1 MRFAVGAAVLAGAIG
16 LGGLLAGCERGASAP
31 ARTHEAAS
39 SRDDGG
45 GSGGIGSDRG
55 GASYESSGGGSSYA
69 SRGGGGGGDSYEPRR
84 AREPVPD
91 FKGEPMWADNRRH
104 TAQENA
110 KYHCDKSGEDI
121 GAKSLDECLTKVHA
135 FIDHPPTGAQ
145 TMTRPNG
152 DRLIYDPKGNL
163 FAVARKDGAPRTF
176 FKPRDGADYWK
187 QQQDEAKNG
196 GSRRRYAGGGDT
208 RDGDAG

>member
-1 MRFAVGAAVLAGAIG
+1 MRFGIGTVALAGAIG

-31 ARTHEAAS
+31 ARSHDAAAEAPAS
-39 SRDDGG
+39 GGSTG
-45 GSGGIGSDRG
+45 GSGDRG
-55 GASYESSGGGSSYA
+55 GGYESSGGGSSYA
-69 SRGGGGGGDSYEPRR
+69 SRGGGGDSDAPRR

-196 GSRRRYAGGGDT
+196 GSRRYGGGGS
-208 RDGDAG
+208 READAG

>member
-1 MRFAVGAAVLAGAIG
+1 MRFTVGAALLVGATTGVLG
-16 LGGLLAGCERGASAP
+16 LSACERGASAP
-31 ARTHEAAS
+31 SRTHDAAAS
-39 SRDDGG
+39 TRDEGG
-45 GSGGIGSDRG
+45 GGSDRG
-55 GASYESSGGGSSYA
+55 GGGYESSGGGSASYGA
-69 SRGGGGGGDSYEPRR
+69 RGGDSYAPRR

-110 KYHCDKSGEDI
+110 QYHCDKSGPDI

-135 FIDHPPTGAQ
+135 FIDHPPTGAE

-187 QQQDEAKNG
+187 QQQEEAKNG
-196 GSRRRYAGGGDT
+196 GSRRRYGGGDGA
-208 RDGDAG
+208 RESDAG

>member
-1 MRFAVGAAVLAGAIG
+1 MRFTMGAALLVGAMGATLGLAA
-16 LGGLLAGCERGASAP
+16 CERGASAP
-31 ARTHEAAS
+31 ARTHDAAAS
-39 SRDDGG
+39 TEGQGG
-45 GSGGIGSDRG
+45 TGGSDRG
-55 GASYESSGGGSSYA
+55 GGGYESSGGGASSYA
-69 SRGGGGGGDSYEPRR
+69 SRGDGGETRR
-84 AREPVPD
+84 TREPIPD

-187 QQQDEAKNG
+187 QQQEEAKNG
-196 GSRRRYAGGGDT
+196 GTRRRYGGGDS
-208 RDGDAG
+208 RESDAG